1 MQRNVQPCNDTHHI
15 LNQYPSSSRIWSY
28 YTLIATSIQLVERLT
43 LSNIN
48 TLFSDPA
55 NVIRERE
62 RERERIA
69 NAHTSSQN
77 GCKYQELFTVINS

>member
-1 MQRNVQPCNDTHHI
+1 MQRNVQPCNDTH
-15 LNQYPSSSRIWSY
+15 QYPSSSRIWSY

-55 NVIRERE
+55 NEIRERE
-62 RERERIA
+62 REMIA
-69 NAHTSSQN
+69 TAHIPVH
-77 GCKYQELFTVINS
+77 KMAAINVKSLLL